1 MEFVLGNM
9 KRDHTFLS
17 DPIEALETSIGIKGR
32 KRMVKKANF
41 TDKSMHFATILANS
55 EERVLIAES
64 VKAYAD
70 EAVRLFGL
78 ENETKEYYY
87 RVADAIGSA
96 KDAVSVAKPIGKIT
110 KEAAESVSGFS
121 LFLKNIIN
129 EAIISDNDI
138 IGEMIMNEGNPY
150 DVNFSDIKERFIK
163 EKLDFAGTEG
173 ILKIRGN
180 KIDSILS
187 GSSNID
193 RIMDVRETISIK
205 SFEEIF
211 MSENIVH
218 NRVQLLAKRISLISN
233 SFDRYHTT
241 VPTEKNPDVFEN
253 FGWIIS
259 ESAIFM
265 GNSGTTFSKIR
276 LNKELIEYKII
287 PVLDSCSRIN
297 NPAAT
302 LANSIKI
309 VEV

>member
-1 MEFVLGNM
+1 M
-9 KRDHTFLS
+9 KRDHPFLS
-17 DPIEALETSIGIKGR
+17 DPIEALETNIGIKGR

-41 TDKSMHFATILANS
+41 TDKSMPFATILANS

-78 ENETKEYYY
+78 ENETKESYY
-87 RVADAIGSA
+87 RVADSIVSA
-96 KDAVSVAKPIGKIT
+96 KDAVSVAKSIGKIT
-110 KEAAESVSGFS
+110 KEAAESVSGVS

-150 DVNFSDIKERFIK
+150 DVNFSEMNERIKKDNLFK

-187 GSSNID
+187 GSSNIN
-193 RIMDVRETISIK
+193 RIMDARETISIK

-233 SFDRYHTT
+233 SFDRYYTT
-241 VPTEKNPDVFEN
+241 VPPEKNSDVFEN

-259 ESAIFM
+259 EGAIFM
-265 GNSGTTFSKIR
+265 GNSGTTFNKIR
-276 LNKELIEYKII
+276 LDKELIEYKII